1 MSSDRYRPPAEPDED
16 AYEDAW
22 YRALK
27 AKAARRFIDP
37 REEKVEALPP
47 EPSASTSESEPDS
60 NAS

>member
-37 REEKVEALPP
+37 REEKVEPLTP
-47 EPSASTSESEPDS
+47 EPSPSKNASEPDS
-60 NAS
+60 NGS

>member
-1 MSSDRYRPPAEPDED
+1 MSSDRFRVPPEPDED

-27 AKAARRFIDP
+27 AKAVRRFIDP
-37 REEKVEALPP
+37 REEKVEPLPP
-47 EPSASTSESEPDS
+47 ESPPSKQASEPDS

>member
-1 MSSDRYRPPAEPDED
+1 MASDRFRIPAEPDED

-37 REEKVEALPP
+37 REEKSEPLPP
-47 EPSASTSESEPDS
+47 EASPSTASEPDP
-60 NAS
+60 NDG

>member
-37 REEKVEALPP
+37 REEKVEPLTP
-47 EPSASTSESEPDS
+47 EPLPSKNASEPDS
-60 NAS
+60 NSS